1 MDRIFKIAFLLALS
15 VFGLVS
21 CNKDDSVSETPPEP
35 FATQYP
41 KDLAKIDAYLDT
53 HHMEVSHDNDV
64 TFLEIPAGN
73 TTMQSIR
80 TQTLYPLM
88 SKNVDIEGV
97 SHKIYYIS
105 LSPGVKER
113 PTRVDSIFVD
123 YKGDYIT
130 GTSQEIPNVD
140 SPTAPKK
147 YKKSVNFQSSENP
160 LWLVTSSTIRA
171 FAEIFPFFQSGTSS
185 LNPDGTVTYAN
196 FGAGVMFLPSA
207 LGYYN
212 QPQRSIPAYSSLI
225 FSFKLKSVNYVDND
239 FDRIDSRF
247 EDVNGDG
254 NYFNDD
260 TDGDGKYNFLDQ
272 DDDGD
277 GVSTKN
283 EIRKPSPFLGRSAY
297 YPFNPIADD
306 PATLTIDESEPK
318 GIPDASG
325 NGVLTTRLRRHLDAN
340 TKPPYTVY

>member
-1 MDRIFKIAFLLALS
+1 MDRIFKIAFLLVLS
-15 VFGLVS
+15 IFGLIS
-21 CNKDDSVSETPPEP
+21 CNQDDSASATPPEP

-53 HHMEVSHDNDV
+53 HKMYVTADKDV
-64 TFLEIPAGN
+64 TFEEIPTPN
-73 TTMQSIR
+73 TANLQTIR
-80 TQTLYPLM
+80 QEFNPMVKT
-88 SKNVDIEGV
+88 VDIEGV

-113 PTRVDSIFVD
+113 PTRVDSIFID
-123 YKGDYIT
+123 YKGDYIN
-130 GTSQEIPNVD
+130 GTSQEIPNTD

-147 YKKSVNFQSSENP
+147 YRKNINFDYSQSP
-160 LWLVTSSTIRA
+160 LWFITSSTIQA
-171 FAEIFPFFQSGTSS
+171 FGEIFPFFQTGTSS
-185 LNPDGTVTYAN
+185 LNPDGTVAYTN

-212 QPQRSIPAYSSLI
+212 RPTSTIPSYSPLI

-254 NYFNDD
+254 NYLNDD